1 MGVPQMFQ
9 ALGDCQW
16 ENQGNE
22 WDNHPCGSPTW
33 IQDTK
38 QITSWL
44 TSGQVAQDNF
54 QQTKIDLGRW
64 TKNMLVG
71 GLEHGWNIFPYCSH
85 INWEF
90 HTPN

>member
-1 MGVPQMFQ
+1 MFQ

-71 GLEHGWNIFPYCSH
+71 GLEHGWNIFPY
-85 INWEF
+85 
-90 HTPN
+90 